1 MKNSKFLALFFI
13 LLIMILLQNVYFN
26 RKFDQIDLS
35 LNKVLVDINNQKQQ
49 FIEDYYFNRKMFI
62 NVLNYNND
70 EDYKVNLFGRNV
82 YVRLNG
88 RLPRDMYLVE
98 NSLNN
103 SVGIYYIDDN
113 SSISLRSY
121 TLEMKSNKLTFIKS
135 KDFVISTE
143 FTSKDIINIRD
154 IKRIELEKRRIEFSL
169 SLEPYNTIE

>member
-1 MKNSKFLALFFI
+1 MRNSKFLVLFLI
-13 LLIMILLQNVYFN
+13 LLIMILIQNIYFN
-26 RKFDQIDLS
+26 KKFDQIDSS
-35 LNKVLVDINNQKQQ
+35 LNKVMFEISNQKQQ
-49 FIEDYYFNRKMFI
+49 LIEDYYFNRKMFL
-62 NVLNYNND
+62 NVLNYNKN
-70 EDYKVNLFGRNV
+70 EDYKVNLFGRTV
-82 YVRLNG
+82 YVRLSS

-121 TLEMKSNKLTFIKS
+121 TLEMVSNKLTFIKS

-143 FTSKDIINIRD
+143 FTSKDIVNIRD

-169 SLEPYNTIE
+169 SLEPNNIVD